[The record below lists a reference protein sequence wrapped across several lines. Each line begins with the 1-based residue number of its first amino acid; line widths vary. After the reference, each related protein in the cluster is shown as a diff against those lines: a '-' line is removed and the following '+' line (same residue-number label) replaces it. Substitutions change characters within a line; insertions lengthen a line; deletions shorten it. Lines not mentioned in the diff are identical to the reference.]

1 MKAQNVRGAK
11 IVQRKALS
19 QEFVSRGRA
28 SSVFER
34 GGKGEPNDG
43 TDREKDREKGKGGYV
58 KKRAQ
63 KGTAGE
69 KRHCGR
75 IIIICR
81 RPGVSLIQIYARRK
95 MEERS
100 EGGETKRMMIQER

>member
-34 GGKGEPNDG
+34 GGKGELNDG
-43 TDREKDREKGKGGYV
+43 TI
-58 KKRAQ
+58 
-63 KGTAGE
+63 E
-69 KRHCGR
+69 KRTEKRGR
-75 IIIICR
+75 EDNYL
-81 RPGVSLIQIYARRK
+81 GD
-95 MEERS
+95 M
-100 EGGETKRMMIQER
+100 

>member
-1 MKAQNVRGAK
+1 MKVQNVRGAK

-43 TDREKDREKGKGGYV
+43 TDREKDREKGKGG
-58 KKRAQ
+58 
-63 KGTAGE
+63 
-69 KRHCGR
+69 
-75 IIIICR
+75 
-81 RPGVSLIQIYARRK
+81 
-95 MEERS
+95 
-100 EGGETKRMMIQER
+100 

>member
-19 QEFVSRGRA
+19 QERGRA

-43 TDREKDREKGKGGYV
+43 TDREKDREKGKGG
-58 KKRAQ
+58 
-63 KGTAGE
+63 
-69 KRHCGR
+69 
-75 IIIICR
+75 
-81 RPGVSLIQIYARRK
+81 
-95 MEERS
+95 
-100 EGGETKRMMIQER
+100 